1 MKWNLKELLNDTNLI
16 RDVKTVVSF
25 LFAYVIAVVSNGLI
39 QDFSPATIFALTTG
53 LGAFGTY
60 FAIRIITNEFT
71 ERGMYDEE
79 ENNAELQER
88 LATQRKLST
97 QIQSAKAYDILLE
110 YNKDKQSYLKKMKYE
125 ELKNK
130 LELEIKRL
138 ESLIDH
144 AKLTRKL
151 KWTNWLNKRY
161 IAKLDARKRNV
172 SKKLKKL
179 SMNDIYVKYVP
190 VQLAHLKLS
199 NVQDEEDKYNEAQR
213 FRLTPQKKV
222 RKKMNTTNFLKT
234 FFFVSF
240 QGAVIATVTSWVEF
254 LIFLGLMTLTLSS
267 TAVFAYV
274 STRRYASMNY
284 VSILDEKIEK
294 LQWLITKQTD

>member
-1 MKWNLKELLNDTNLI
+1 MKWNLKAILNDTNLI
-16 RDVKTVVSF
+16 RDVKTAISF

-79 ENNAELQER
+79 ETNAELQER
-88 LATQRKLST
+88 LTTQRKLST

-130 LELEIKRL
+130 LELEVKRL

-161 IAKLDARKRNV
+161 IAKLDGRKRNT

>member
-1 MKWNLKELLNDTNLI
+1 MKWNLKAILNDTNLI
-16 RDVKTVVSF
+16 RDVKTAVSF

-71 ERGMYDEE
+71 ERGMFDEE
-79 ENNAELQER
+79 ETNAELQER
-88 LATQRKLST
+88 LKTQRKLST

-110 YNKDKQSYLKKMKYE
+110 YNKDKQSYLKKLKYE

-130 LELEIKRL
+130 LELEVKRL
-138 ESLIDH
+138 ETMIEH

-151 KWTNWLNKRY
+151 KWTNWFNKRY
-161 IAKLDARKRNV
+161 IAKLDGRKRNT

-179 SMNDIYVKYVP
+179 SMNDIYVKYTP

-294 LQWLITKQTD
+294 LQWLITKQAD

>member
-25 LFAYVIAVVSNGLI
+25 LLAYVIAVVSNGLI
-39 QDFSPATIFALTTG
+39 QDFTPATIFALTTG
-53 LGAFGTY
+53 LGAFGTF
-60 FAIRIITNEFT
+60 FAIKIITNEFT
-71 ERGMYDEE
+71 DRGMFDEE
-79 ENNAELQER
+79 EGNAELKSR
-88 LATQRKLST
+88 LEDQRKLST
-97 QIQSAKAYDILLE
+97 QIQSAKAYDVLLE
-110 YNKDKQSYLKKMKYE
+110 YNKDKHTFLKKQKFE

-130 LELEIKRL
+130 LELNIKQL
-138 ESLIDH
+138 ETLIEH

-161 IAKLDARKRNV
+161 IGKLDARKRNV

-179 SMNDIYVKYVP
+179 SLNDIYVKYTP
-190 VQLAHLKLS
+190 VQLSHLKLS
-199 NVQDEEDKYNEAQR
+199 NVHEEEDRFNEAER

-222 RKKMNTTNFLKT
+222 RKKMTTTNFIKT

-240 QGAVIATVTSWVEF
+240 QGAVIATVTSWTQF

-284 VSILDEKIEK
+284 VSIVDEKIEK
-294 LQWLITKQTD
+294 LKWLITKQTD

>member
-1 MKWNLKELLNDTNLI
+1 MKWNLKALLNDTNLI

-25 LFAYVIAVVSNGLI
+25 LLAYVIAVVSNGLI
-39 QDFSPATIFALTTG
+39 EDFSPATLFALTTG
-53 LGAFGTY
+53 LGAFGTF
-60 FAIRIITNEFT
+60 FAIKIITNEFT
-71 ERGMYDEE
+71 DSGMFDEE
-79 ENNAELQER
+79 EGNAELKSR
-88 LATQRKLST
+88 LEDQRKLST
-97 QIQSAKAYDILLE
+97 QIQSAKAYDVLLE
-110 YNKDKQSYLKKMKYE
+110 YNKDKHTFLKKQKFE

-130 LELEIKRL
+130 LELDVKRL
-138 ESLIDH
+138 ETMIEH

-161 IAKLDARKRNV
+161 IGKLDARKRNV

-179 SMNDIYVKYVP
+179 SLNDIYVKYTP
-190 VQLAHLKLS
+190 VQLSHLKLS
-199 NVQDEEDKYNEAQR
+199 NVHEEEDRFNEAER

-222 RKKMNTTNFLKT
+222 RKKMTTTNFIKT

-240 QGAVIATVTSWVEF
+240 QGAVIATVTSWTQF
-254 LIFLGLMTLTLSS
+254 FIFLGLMTLTLSS

-294 LQWLITKQTD
+294 LKWLITKQTD

>member
-16 RDVKTVVSF
+16 RDVKT
-25 LFAYVIAVVSNGLI
+25 VIAVVSNGLI

>member
-1 MKWNLKELLNDTNLI
+1 MKWNIKAILNDTNLI
-16 RDVKTVVSF
+16 RDVKTAISF

-79 ENNAELQER
+79 ETNAELQER
-88 LATQRKLST
+88 LTTQRKLST

-130 LELEIKRL
+130 LELEVKRL

-151 KWTNWLNKRY
+151 KWTNWFNKRY
-161 IAKLDARKRNV
+161 IAKLDGRKRNV